1 MNWLKSNWK
10 RVAKWSGLGAGC
22 VGIAL
27 VAFVGARWIESGS
40 EYEGDLLSLAPTDV
54 SLVMTVDDVGNRK
67 AELERFLD
75 DMIQQPDLPQLERS
89 SLWQDS
95 IGESLGGSLETFR
108 AEKYEQGL
116 KEARSNADELGLELF
131 KDVLSDKLVICTDS
145 GPEDD
150 GMVILTRLARNG
162 RFKWQFLDLA
172 SGFFPK
178 GPTKPKLDYSHG
190 ILSVTPPAHPGEP
203 APRTTLIALLDD
215 VLVISN
221 NSRLMNGV
229 IANHAKGGGGI
240 GDDELY
246 KRTVDLVD
254 PTLRERHATG
264 IWLNLDRMRDRLPPE
279 ENDQGELVSPVDAYN
294 TLPTS
299 VVSIYPDIFGP
310 VNRIVQQDLDTRP
323 FGAAYYGIDITEPSA
338 VTFDQ
343 YLLVN
348 EDRASSQQYEYLRKT
363 WAQPAAAQTQ
373 LKLLPPDTLL
383 QVSYRQPI
391 DILFNEV
398 FDQSARQSLVGDFLV
413 AMSSPAVKEKLR
425 DPAEELVFAAVPREY
440 APDSSI
446 PLSGTDLPLPGF
458 MIAFRTPGASTTVA
472 RALLEE
478 YLQAQRGRSSKPG
491 EAPKPGVVS
500 VIEIAVEGKSVYGFS
515 DPREEDNFIR
525 RLNRSI
531 RSALVGDWLILTNSQ
546 RLLEYSLRADAGQVP
561 GLADAPGSTWRGL
574 SQTGNATI
582 YLNFD
587 TFADYASSPELSKVL
602 RDNKFNPTLIE
613 GRDPRDI
620 REDIVRELGL
630 DPSDTANLSNPQV
643 ETRYKQRKIA
653 WQQKCEIEGASY
665 QAKLQGDMNGLR
677 YFQDLALTTKFAD
690 DHLHARGILRTGR

>member
-190 ILSVTPPAHPGEP
+190 ILSVTPPAHPGES

-229 IANHAKGGGGI
+229 IANHAKAVGHW
-240 GDDELY
+240 
-246 KRTVDLVD
+246 R
-254 PTLRERHATG
+254 RR
-264 IWLNLDRMRDRLPPE
+264 
-279 ENDQGELVSPVDAYN
+279 
-294 TLPTS
+294 
-299 VVSIYPDIFGP
+299 F
-310 VNRIVQQDLDTRP
+310 VQ
-323 FGAAYYGIDITEPSA
+323 
-338 VTFDQ
+338 
-343 YLLVN
+343 
-348 EDRASSQQYEYLRKT
+348 
-363 WAQPAAAQTQ
+363 
-373 LKLLPPDTLL
+373 
-383 QVSYRQPI
+383 
-391 DILFNEV
+391 
-398 FDQSARQSLVGDFLV
+398 
-413 AMSSPAVKEKLR
+413 
-425 DPAEELVFAAVPREY
+425 
-440 APDSSI
+440 
-446 PLSGTDLPLPGF
+446 
-458 MIAFRTPGASTTVA
+458 
-472 RALLEE
+472 
-478 YLQAQRGRSSKPG
+478 
-491 EAPKPGVVS
+491 
-500 VIEIAVEGKSVYGFS
+500 
-515 DPREEDNFIR
+515 
-525 RLNRSI
+525 
-531 RSALVGDWLILTNSQ
+531 TN
-546 RLLEYSLRADAGQVP
+546 
-561 GLADAPGSTWRGL
+561 
-574 SQTGNATI
+574 
-582 YLNFD
+582 
-587 TFADYASSPELSKVL
+587 
-602 RDNKFNPTLIE
+602 
-613 GRDPRDI
+613 
-620 REDIVRELGL
+620 
-630 DPSDTANLSNPQV
+630 
-643 ETRYKQRKIA
+643 
-653 WQQKCEIEGASY
+653 C
-665 QAKLQGDMNGLR
+665 
-677 YFQDLALTTKFAD
+677 
-690 DHLHARGILRTGR
+690 